1 MEESSS
7 SHLEAQKVP
16 LSYVGKVKVAACQ
29 KWEAF
34 LATPIE
40 TQKKVAKGVFALGFL
55 SFLVSCRQIA
65 II

>member
-7 SHLEAQKVP
+7 SHLETQKEP
-16 LSYVGKVKVAACQ
+16 LSLVGKVKVAASQ

-55 SFLVSCRQIA
+55 SFLVSCHQIA